1 MNTRDIAT
9 QAALTLSREHG
20 PMAVVRLD
28 WTVVTG
34 YRRVDVDQ
42 EEPCADR
49 RRTAYAAIP
58 AFAMRK
64 VDEADAPRAALL
76 GLAVFDVPMAHDD
89 RYRFARSGHFRI
101 VDECRDG
108 QSVPVSDYDPFADE
122 PALLEV
128 AS

>member
-1 MNTRDIAT
+1 MNTRDL
-9 QAALTLSREHG
+9 AAQTARTLSREHG

-28 WTVVTG
+28 WSVAAG

-42 EEPCADR
+42 EEPCAVR

-64 VDEADAPRAALL
+64 VEDADAPRAALL
-76 GLAVFDVPMAHDD
+76 YLAVFLASMSHDD
-89 RYRFARSGHFRI
+89 RYQFARGGHFRV
-101 VDECRDG
+101 VDEYRDG
-108 QSVPVSDYDPFADE
+108 QTIPASDYNPFADDAE
-122 PALLEV
+122 LLEV